1 MKINFIDCF
10 DIDKKLMRKAIW
22 KNFLYYRYKKD
33 RQLLNEIRKWDIMIY
48 PVNYSKVFEQFFSHI
63 LGKMSKNIPWGHT
76 GKYVI
81 SLFINDMKGDMIF
94 LQNMKM
100 ISHEIAHAVLA
111 NYYDWDSSKFVKI
124 VHDAQKNSKIIII
137 HVHHRLRKKRFVIL
151 DISEFTDQI
160 NKNKDKSPF
169 LF

>member
-10 DIDKKLMRKAIW
+10 EIDKKLMRKAIW

-33 RQLLNEIRKWDIMIY
+33 RQLLDEIRKWNIQIY
-48 PVNYSKVFEQFFSHI
+48 PVNHSKASTQFFSHI

-76 GKYVI
+76 GKYVLT
-81 SLFINDMKGDMIF
+81 LFINDIKGDMIF

-111 NYYDWDSSKFVKI
+111 NYYNWDSKKFVKI
-124 VHDAQKNSKIIII
+124 VHDAQLNSQIIII
-137 HVHHRLRKKRFVIL
+137 YVYHRLRKKRFVIL
-151 DISEFTDQI
+151 DISNFTDQI
-160 NKNKDKSPF
+160 NKNNLKSPF
-169 LF
+169 IF